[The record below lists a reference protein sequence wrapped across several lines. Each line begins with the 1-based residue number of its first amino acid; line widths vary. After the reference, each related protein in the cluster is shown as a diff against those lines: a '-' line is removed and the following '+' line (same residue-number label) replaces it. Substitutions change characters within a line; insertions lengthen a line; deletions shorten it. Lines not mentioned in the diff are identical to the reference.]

1 MEVENPLQ
9 KYVFHEKL
17 GDGPFGDEIFR
28 VRDRLEDN
36 FYLARVLK
44 KEENLIPMLELLRIE
59 IKDLSRVSHENVIKI
74 IEEIETPEKYN
85 VIMENCNLGFFSE
98 IVKKKEE
105 DFGFSEKRAKNYTR
119 QLIDGF
125 QALNQE
131 GTLLK
136 NFSFDK
142 IFVHNKVLKIAGLG
156 LENEELFSEFTSPEV
171 LNGLDSDVTNI
182 WSLGVTF
189 YRLLFGEFPFSGKNK
204 DELLKNITK
213 PKPLFDDHRNQIDK
227 ELKDIL
233 KKMLMDDP
241 EKRITWE
248 ELYKEFPIEKI
259 SKKKEGKIA
268 KKQEEIIEKNHFI
281 QKKEPKKKD
290 NIAEV
295 DARSNHEIMNFAN
308 NNTSSYN
315 NNNNQSS
322 FGGLNNQ
329 NAFVMPN
336 IGGMNNLNQIFN
348 NNQKNSFEEMKNNNT
363 SFGGQKIGGINNPNQ
378 FFMPKIEEEKETQEM
393 MKEKAILRLEKRYIH
408 LKNIIEFYIDVF
420 KVGNSVLIN
429 PYAVSYVY
437 FMGIKDV
444 LQIYNN
450 VLNSLN
456 EKKNIFQDPTFDFFK
471 ASESFATVKE
481 KFEQMQLMLFPTF
494 YDEVDKIENFAVD
507 SDDNYLRVRRYMD
520 MGEYLNF
527 VEVYKQIFN
536 EFILGGKFE
545 TMSIADEKEKRRRLI
560 CSVKMIDCFDYRN
573 AFAFKDV
580 QKEGFD
586 FGGYSRVLEN
596 LTTQDLIILFDE
608 KIQNKIA

>member
-1 MEVENPLQ
+1 MERSMEVENPLQ

-74 IEEIETPEKYN
+74 IEEIDTSEEYT
-85 VIMENCNLGFFSE
+85 VIMEDCNLGFFSE
-98 IVKKKEE
+98 MVRKKEE
-105 DFGFSEKRAKNYTR
+105 DFGFSEKRAKYYTR

-125 QALNQE
+125 QALNKE
-131 GTLLK
+131 GIVLK

-156 LENEELFSEFTSPEV
+156 LENEEELFSEFTSPEV
-171 LNGLDSDVTNI
+171 LNGRYTDVTNI
-182 WSLGVTF
+182 WSLGVAF
-189 YRLLFGEFPFSGKNK
+189 YRLLSGEFPFSGKNK
-204 DELLKNITK
+204 DEFLKSITK
-213 PKPLFDDHRNQIDK
+213 PKPLFDDHKNQIDK
-227 ELKDIL
+227 ELEDIL
-233 KKMLMDDP
+233 KKMLTEDP

-248 ELYKEFPIEKI
+248 KLYKDFPIEKI
-259 SKKKEGKIA
+259 SEKKKEKIA
-268 KKQEEIIEKNHFI
+268 KKQEKMIEKNHFI
-281 QKKEPKKKD
+281 PKKEPKTQD

-295 DARSNHEIMNFAN
+295 RNFAN

-329 NAFVMPN
+329 NAFEMPN

-420 KVGNSVLIN
+420 KEGNIMLGN
-429 PYAVSYVY
+429 PYALSFIY

-456 EKKNIFQDPTFDFFK
+456 EKRNIFQDPNFDFFQ
-471 ASESFATVKE
+471 ASPNFGTVKE
-481 KFEQMQLMLFPTF
+481 KFEQIQLFSIF
-494 YDEVDKIENFAVD
+494 FEEVDKIQNFAVD
-507 SDDNYLRVRRYMD
+507 LDDNYLKVSRYLE
-520 MGEYLNF
+520 MGEYVNF

-560 CSVKMIDCFDYRN
+560 CSIKMLDCFDYRN